1 MTNIART
8 KEEKMQGIAYE
19 DLKIGDEASFSKTIS
34 EADIYHFA
42 GITGDFNPLHVDK
55 EFAKTTI
62 FKERITHGILT
73 AGFISTVIGMKLP
86 GVNTVYLSQN
96 LNFLAPVKIGDTV
109 TAQVKVIEKKD
120 QKKIVR
126 LQTIVKNQHDEM
138 VINGEA
144 TVMKKG

>member
-1 MTNIART
+1 MTCSE
-8 KEEKMQGIAYE
+8 EEKMQGIPYE

-34 EADIYHFA
+34 ESDIYHFA
-42 GITGDFNPLHVDK
+42 GITGDFNPLHVDQ

-86 GVNTVYLSQN
+86 GINTVYLSQN

-109 TAQVKVIEKKD
+109 TAQVTVIEKIDK
-120 QKKIVR
+120 KKIIR
-126 LQTIVKNQHDEM
+126 LQTIVKNQHDEV

-144 TVMKKG
+144 TVMKKS

>member
-1 MTNIART
+1 MTNIAQV
-8 KEEKMQGIAYE
+8 KEEKMHGISYE

-109 TAQVKVIEKKD
+109 TAQVKVMEKKD

-126 LQTIVKNQHDEM
+126 LQTIVKNQHDEI

-144 TVMKKG
+144 TVMKKE